1 MNRGRAA
8 ARLAGTK
15 VNDLEHS
22 SFLESA
28 VIMVPSLTGMNL
40 SVYTG
45 DPSVLAQFQDGFC
58 FSPQL
63 QPIYTQTGLDKF
75 FADSSEAAI
84 YHIAESLG
92 TRLIILC
99 AKGYSLLLGPYV
111 EDGWRERAAR
121 RLLAELG
128 ASESALPMYKAYR
141 CQLPVVQQD
150 FAVRTAFLL
159 AENLRDGPWV
169 IEPRWFQPRGSGSG
183 LTFADAYANASEV
196 NLRYW
201 LEDRVVEAM
210 SQGDA
215 EIVRQA
221 LTDMGKASTGVCFLS
236 DSLQDQV
243 ASAAMTRTL
252 IRLGAKRSGLSPVL
266 VDSISQ
272 EYAQK
277 MHRSISKKE
286 MSRLMSELI
295 ERFCAE
301 IRERRRSRLSPTV
314 RRAADY
320 MEVNLSKSM
329 TTAEIAQAAGEERQ
343 RFVRQFRRETG
354 MTVKEYLAD
363 RRCAVAAQLL
373 LDSEASVQD
382 IAAFVGY
389 PDNNYFSKVFKTC
402 LGVPP
407 QTYRNTHGKAG
418 PSL

>member
-1 MNRGRAA
+1 M
-8 ARLAGTK
+8 
-15 VNDLEHS
+15 EHR

-28 VIMVPSLTGMNL
+28 MIMVPSLTGMNL

-45 DPSVLAQFQDGFC
+45 DPAGLAHFQDQFC

-63 QPIYTQTGLDKF
+63 QPIYTQAGLTGF
-75 FADSSEAAI
+75 FRDSAEAVI
-84 YHIAESLG
+84 YHTAESLG
-92 TRLIILC
+92 THLILLQT
-99 AKGYSLLLGPYV
+99 GEYGLLLGPYV
-111 EDGWRERAAR
+111 EDEWSERASR
-121 RLLAELG
+121 CLLAELG
-128 ASESALPMYKAYR
+128 ASEGALPIYKAYR
-141 CQLPVVQQD
+141 CQLPVVRQD
-150 FAVRTAFLL
+150 FAIGTAFLL
-159 AENLRDGPWV
+159 AENLRDGPWA
-169 IEPRWFQPRGSGSG
+169 IETRWFQPKGSGPV
-183 LTFADAYANASEV
+183 LTFTETYANASEV

-201 LEDRVVEAM
+201 LEDRIVEAM
-210 SQGDA
+210 SRGDA
-215 EIVRQA
+215 GKARQA
-221 LTDMGKASTGVCFLS
+221 LADMGKASTGVRFLS

-252 IRLGAKRSGLSPVL
+252 IRMGAKRSGLSPVL

-277 MHRSISKKE
+277 MHRAISKKE
-286 MSRLMSELI
+286 LTRLTSELV

-301 IRERRRSRLSPTV
+301 IRERQRSRLSPAV

-329 TTAEIAQAAGEERQ
+329 TTAEIAQAAGAERQ

-354 MTVKEYLAD
+354 MTVKEYLAG

-382 IAAFVGY
+382 IAAYVGY
-389 PDNNYFSKVFKTC
+389 PDNNYFSKVFRTC

>member
-45 DPSVLAQFQDGFC
+45 DPSVLAQFQDRFC

-99 AKGYSLLLGPYV
+99 AKEYSLLLGPYV

-150 FAVRTAFLL
+150 FAVR
-159 AENLRDGPWV
+159 
-169 IEPRWFQPRGSGSG
+169 I
-183 LTFADAYANASEV
+183 
-196 NLRYW
+196 
-201 LEDRVVEAM
+201 
-210 SQGDA
+210 
-215 EIVRQA
+215 
-221 LTDMGKASTGVCFLS
+221 
-236 DSLQDQV
+236 
-243 ASAAMTRTL
+243 
-252 IRLGAKRSGLSPVL
+252 
-266 VDSISQ
+266 
-272 EYAQK
+272 
-277 MHRSISKKE
+277 
-286 MSRLMSELI
+286 
-295 ERFCAE
+295 
-301 IRERRRSRLSPTV
+301 
-314 RRAADY
+314 
-320 MEVNLSKSM
+320 
-329 TTAEIAQAAGEERQ
+329 
-343 RFVRQFRRETG
+343 
-354 MTVKEYLAD
+354 
-363 RRCAVAAQLL
+363 
-373 LDSEASVQD
+373 
-382 IAAFVGY
+382 
-389 PDNNYFSKVFKTC
+389 
-402 LGVPP
+402 
-407 QTYRNTHGKAG
+407 
-418 PSL
+418 